1 MDATAILLANL
12 AEIYDQLRKLRDTAG
27 LTEDETRAVDEMLA
41 EIDEIPGDRLVN
53 IDDIEYLAS
62 AASRLKLTLET
73 RAARTH
79 TDGPSLQARRTG
91 IGRLPWTGPA
101 GAGPG
106 PRKKAGQT
114 RSSSGPELRASGGV
128 SPVQHAVYSAR
139 LGRGGFSETARAY
152 RARGRAS
159 LPQTGNTIPSL
170 R

>member
-73 RAARTH
+73 KAARTR
-79 TDGPSLQARRTG
+79 TDRP
-91 IGRLPWTGPA
+91 
-101 GAGPG
+101 
-106 PRKKAGQT
+106 
-114 RSSSGPELRASGGV
+114 
-128 SPVQHAVYSAR
+128 
-139 LGRGGFSETARAY
+139 
-152 RARGRAS
+152 
-159 LPQTGNTIPSL
+159 N
-170 R
+170 

>member
-73 RAARTH
+73 RAARTR
-79 TDGPSLQARRTG
+79 TDRPS
-91 IGRLPWTGPA
+91 
-101 GAGPG
+101 
-106 PRKKAGQT
+106 
-114 RSSSGPELRASGGV
+114 
-128 SPVQHAVYSAR
+128 
-139 LGRGGFSETARAY
+139 
-152 RARGRAS
+152 
-159 LPQTGNTIPSL
+159 
-170 R
+170 